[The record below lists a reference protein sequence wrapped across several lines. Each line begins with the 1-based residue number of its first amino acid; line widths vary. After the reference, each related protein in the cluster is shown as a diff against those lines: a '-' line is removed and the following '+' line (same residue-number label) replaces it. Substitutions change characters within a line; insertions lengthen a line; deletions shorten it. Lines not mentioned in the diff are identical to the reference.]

1 MSFETT
7 LVIGMVLSVF
17 SLVAIL
23 NAWIENSPPRT
34 AAIMVMISGG
44 ILVIALLKAEDGL
57 QWHDIPDSFIAVAA
71 RILG

>member
-1 MSFETT
+1 MSVETT

-23 NAWIENSPPRT
+23 NAWIEHRPPRT

-44 ILVIALLKAEDGL
+44 ILVTAMLKAEDRL
-57 QWHDIPDSFIAVAA
+57 QWRDIPDSFIAVVAK
-71 RILG
+71 ILD